1 MKINSQ
7 IRSYRASAL
16 SSQGKEL
23 CGNKL
28 SQEPIFI
35 NIVYIMMIIFF
46 YHYQLFTVGKIGYA
60 NWKKKTWKIKFKRGF
75 AINTI
80 DFMNSISCGWYSV
93 ASFECSSSALLT

>member
-35 NIVYIMMIIFF
+35 NIVYDDDYYFF
-46 YHYQLFTVGKIGYA
+46 ITTNY
-60 NWKKKTWKIKFKRGF
+60 
-75 AINTI
+75 
-80 DFMNSISCGWYSV
+80 
-93 ASFECSSSALLT
+93 LLLVR